1 MIHNNYTLL
10 FLHGTFNCSLSSDSN
25 TAQTALW
32 YGMLC
37 VCWSTIYT
45 RLCLW
50 LSKCGENETMLTNH
64 NNKFKMKKMTSRT
77 TAIYV
82 CVCVF
87 YVYIFLFVSFIRYLN
102 SMSECFFF
110 LLFCLISFLQSN
122 WFFRFTQ
129 LHSFQC
135 LSVSSVFFFSYLFIS
150 LVYH

>member
-25 TAQTALW
+25 TATTALW

-82 CVCVF
+82 CVCVCMWILCIYF
-87 YVYIFLFVSFIRYLN
+87 FIRVFHSL
-102 SMSECFFF
+102 SQFDVCECFFF
-110 LLFCLISFLQSN
+110 PSLLLNFFPSIKLVFPFHSIAFVSMFICFECFFLLLFI
-122 WFFRFTQ
+122 
-129 LHSFQC
+129 
-135 LSVSSVFFFSYLFIS
+135 Y
-150 LVYH
+150 